1 MRISAR
7 EQYGLRAMV
16 ELARHHDQGPL
27 SLSEVAQ
34 AQDLSLSY
42 LEQIVMPLRRAGL
55 LRSVRGARGGYL
67 LARSPKGV
75 TVGDVIRALE
85 GSIMPMACVAE
96 DTCTPCERE
105 SSCATRTV
113 WKEVH
118 DRIVETLES
127 TTLADLC

>member
-1 MRISAR
+1 MRFSAK

-16 ELARHHDQGPL
+16 ELARHQDEGPV
-27 SLSEVAQ
+27 SLAEVAQ
-34 AQDLSLSY
+34 VENLSLSY
-42 LEQIVMPLRRAGL
+42 LEQIVIPLRRSGL
-55 LRSVRGARGGYL
+55 LRSVRGARGGYV
-67 LARSPKGV
+67 LARPPEGV

-85 GSIMPMACVAE
+85 GSIMPMTCVAE
-96 DTCTPCERE
+96 DECTPCERE
-105 SSCATRTV
+105 GSCATRTV